1 MVTKSFERPAVIRP
15 AVAAE
20 APILTAL
27 AFRSKA
33 YWGYDAAF
41 MEACRQDLTTSADHI
56 RTGLVYVFEE
66 AGRIVGF
73 YKLRLHEADEAEL
86 VDLFVEPDAI
96 GHGYGKRLWR
106 HAVGTARQ
114 LGARHMTFQ
123 SEPHAE
129 GFYQAMGAERIG
141 MSESTVF
148 PGRMLPLMRF
158 VLRQEANML

>member
-1 MVTKSFERPAVIRP
+1 MVAKSTDRQSVIRS
-15 AVAAE
+15 AAAAE
-20 APILTAL
+20 APTLTAL

-33 YWGYDAAF
+33 YWGYDATF
-41 MEACRQDLTTSADHI
+41 MEACREDLTTSADDI
-56 RTGLVYVFEE
+56 LAGLVYVIEE

-73 YKLRLHEADEAEL
+73 YKLRLHAAEEAEL
-86 VDLFVEPDAI
+86 IDLFVEPDAI
-96 GHGYGKRLWR
+96 GRGYGKRLWQ

-114 LGARHMTFQ
+114 LGVRRITFQ

-141 MSESTVF
+141 VSESTVF

-158 VLRQEANML
+158 IVRQEGYAA